1 MDRIYLDHAA
11 TTAISD
17 EVLKEML
24 PYFREK
30 YGNPS
35 SLHSFGREAR
45 SAIDTARKRVAEA
58 IGATPAEIYF
68 TSGGSEADNWA
79 IRGVAYSNANKGK
92 HIITSAIEHHAVL
105 HTCNQLEK
113 EGFEVTYL
121 PVDEFGLVSPSD
133 LRKAIR
139 KDTVLITIMYA
150 NNEIGTIEP
159 IPELASIAKEYG
171 IPFHTD
177 AVQSVGKV
185 PIDMEELPVDL
196 MSISSHKLYG
206 PKGVGAL
213 YIRETAEIAPV
224 IFGSEQERGIW
235 PGAPNIPG
243 IVGFGTACSMALRD
257 LGSNGMLVASLRGA
271 SRVPSATLPL
281 RVKPL
286 NVS

>member
-177 AVQSVGKV
+177 AVQAIGSVDINV
-185 PIDMEELPVDL
+185 VRDNIDMLSL
-196 MSISSHKLYG
+196 SAHKFYG

-213 YIRETAEIAPV
+213 YVRKGLRLQSLIYGGA
-224 IFGSEQERGIW
+224 QERGRRA
-235 PGAPNIPG
+235 GTENLPG
-243 IVGFGTACSMALRD
+243 IVG
-257 LGSNGMLVASLRGA
+257 
-271 SRVPSATLPL
+271 
-281 RVKPL
+281 
-286 NVS
+286 